1 MVWSND
7 AHPFVRESR
16 TFDMM
21 GRLFQD
27 RCMLNDIGVK
37 IKLVRSK
44 DFFYLM
50 GAASKVKIMH
60 VSLFVRKVKL
70 ITPSVFLPHA
80 KILEREFT
88 KYPIRRV
95 VCKSFSIPQNH
106 MDVSHEKFSG
116 QLPTRIVIGL
126 VDNRAYNGD
135 LTRNPFNFEHLN
147 LNEIALYLDG
157 QQQHAVLP
165 SSYRYSQT
173 TSSA

>member
-95 VCKSFSIPQNH
+95 VCKIVLHSAE
-106 MDVSHEKFSG
+106 SHGRQPREVF
-116 QLPTRIVIGL
+116 R
-126 VDNRAYNGD
+126 
-135 LTRNPFNFEHLN
+135 
-147 LNEIALYLDG
+147 
-157 QQQHAVLP
+157 
-165 SSYRYSQT
+165 T
-173 TSSA
+173 TSHPHRDRTGG